1 MSGPTTV
8 LVGVDPIT
16 LLLSAAAIHAAQALA
31 QGLEHAADERAHHR
45 RDRQA
50 TLRAVRDAR
59 AQGQAALQQALQRAE
74 QRFSQLVGVAE
85 SIGLGERLRAM
96 QPDRPAL
103 PDAEST
109 ARYVQSLET
118 LTQELRSIVL
128 GAVAER
134 REALE
139 RTALDTQE
147 AAASDVPA
155 QALGATPA
163 ASLTQTLHQTRE
175 GGEDAA
181 QGGVG
186 QAPKLPA
193 GQRLLARLAHL
204 AEEPDLSDLPAE
216 LTSLART
223 LDLTPPG
230 ERADL
235 LATEL
240 RRQVQAHLD
249 AVQARQVQEAT
260 ATVVAQCLEDL
271 GYEVEGIGETLFVE
285 GGVTHFRR
293 PGWGDHMVRMRVAEG
308 GAQANFNV
316 VRAVDTATDEPS
328 AQDAIAEDRWCTEF
342 PALMHALAARGVQLE
357 VTRRLEAGEL
367 PVQRVQRDKL
377 PRFADEEARPNIAA
391 PLARPLG

>member
-16 LLLSAAAIHAAQALA
+16 LLLSAAAIHAAKALA

-96 QPDRPAL
+96 QPDRPAQ

-139 RTALDTQE
+139 RAALDTQE
-147 AAASDVPA
+147 TAASDA
-155 QALGATPA
+155 ETQGLGVTQA
-163 ASLTQTLHQTRE
+163 ASLYQTLARD
-175 GGEDAA
+175 EDAA
-181 QGGVG
+181 VGGVG
-186 QAPKLPA
+186 QAPAPKLLA

-204 AEEPDLSDLPAE
+204 SEEPDLSDLPAE
-216 LTSLART
+216 LTALART
-223 LDLTPPG
+223 LDITPPG

-271 GYEVEGIGETLFVE
+271 GYEVEGIGETLFVQ

-316 VRAVDTATDEPS
+316 VRAVDAATDEPS

-377 PRFADEEARPNIAA
+377 PRFTGEEARPNVVA